1 MFSKKKKKNSNL
13 NIELNLVPFIDLLSV
28 CISFLLLSA
37 VWISTSA
44 LSTKQGL
51 GTEAQAK
58 KENESSIWVE
68 LASSDIVLVST
79 QNSKGASSKKQ
90 QIAIARLSDYA
101 AGLKQSDPELKAALV
116 LPNVDSSYEDM
127 IRAMNSLRKADF
139 KEIGLA
145 PL

>member
-13 NIELNLVPFIDLLSV
+13 NVELNLVPFIDLLSV
-28 CISFLLLSA
+28 CISFLLLTA
-37 VWISTSA
+37 VWVSSGA

-51 GTEAQAK
+51 GTEAEAK

-68 LASSDIVLVST
+68 LASSEIVLVST
-79 QNSKGASSKKQ
+79 QNAKGKSSKKQ
-90 QIAIARLSDYA
+90 QVAIAKLSDYA
-101 AGLKQSDPELKAALV
+101 LGLKQRDPELKAALV

-127 IRAMNSLRKADF
+127 IRAMNSLRRAEF